1 MPKTNYFRQIHVA
14 KYTHIYIQYF
24 KLNLTMFKNVDFD
37 KYGLSLCS
45 FIVTF
50 KFEEIHQ
57 DDLEMDKYEIM

>member
-1 MPKTNYFRQIHVA
+1 
-14 KYTHIYIQYF
+14 
-24 KLNLTMFKNVDFD
+24 MFKNVDFD

-57 DDLEMDKYEIM
+57 DDLEMNKYEIM